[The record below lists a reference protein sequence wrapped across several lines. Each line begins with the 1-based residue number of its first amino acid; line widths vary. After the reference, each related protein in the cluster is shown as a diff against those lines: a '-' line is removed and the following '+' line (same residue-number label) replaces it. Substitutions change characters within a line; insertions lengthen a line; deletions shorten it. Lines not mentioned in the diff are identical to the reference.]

1 MTATDNPI
9 RRLLRGLPS
18 LAGPLPSFD
27 LDSAPDDPDAL
38 FEEWL
43 RDAVES
49 GVTEPHAMTLST
61 TDHGGRPS
69 ARVLILK
76 NLDGGLWQFASG
88 SGSRKG
94 KELADNPWAALT
106 FYWPSLGRQV
116 RVRGAVVVADAE
128 DSARDYLNRSPS
140 ARAAAKLSRQSDVL
154 GSREESVAAVAE
166 ATEEILRD
174 PDFVAPE
181 WTVYGVRA
189 DEVEFWQGD
198 EGRNHTRLRYT
209 ATGDG
214 WSADLLWP

>member
-1 MTATDNPI
+1 MTTADKPI
-9 RRLLRGLPS
+9 KQLLQSLPS
-18 LAGPLPSFD
+18 LAGLLPSFD
-27 LDSAPDDPDAL
+27 LDSAPGDPDFL
-38 FEEWL
+38 FKEWL
-43 RDAVES
+43 RDAVDS
-49 GVTEPHAMTLST
+49 GITEPHAMTLST
-61 TDHGGRPS
+61 TDPSGRPS

-106 FYWPSLGRQV
+106 FYWPVLGRQV
-116 RVRGAVVVADAE
+116 RVRGAVTVANAE

-154 GSREESVAAVAE
+154 GSREERDLAVAE

-174 PDFVAPE
+174 PNFVAPE

-198 EGRNHTRLRYT
+198 KQRNHTRLRYT
-209 ATGDG
+209 STGDG
-214 WSADLLWP
+214 WSTDLLWP